1 MNTLNPMANL
11 YMADP
16 KEQKEP
22 QQKHSREVQT
32 TSVDIKYGIKAM
44 RVLAVIIYVLVGISL
59 FVSLVCAS
67 EDHKYEPL
75 PLIVICG
82 SIIPISIGLILRKVA
97 DIAEY
102 ISDKIK

>member
-1 MNTLNPMANL
+1 MANL
-11 YMADP
+11 YMADQ

-22 QQKHSREVQT
+22 EQKHSMEVRT

-44 RVLAVIIYVLVGISL
+44 RVLAVIIYVLVGIAAFSL
-59 FVSLVCAS
+59 LVVSVNENDEYIFLAA
-67 EDHKYEPL
+67 
-75 PLIVICG
+75 IGG

-102 ISDKIK
+102 ISDKVK

>member
-1 MNTLNPMANL
+1 MGIKLKDMNTLNPMANL

-44 RVLAVIIYVLVGISL
+44 RVLA
-59 FVSLVCAS
+59 AS
-67 EDHKYEPL
+67 SMCLLE
-75 PLIVICG
+75 
-82 SIIPISIGLILRKVA
+82 
-97 DIAEY
+97 
-102 ISDKIK
+102 

>member
-1 MNTLNPMANL
+1 
-11 YMADP
+11 MADLYKVEP
-16 KEQKEP
+16 KEQKEH

-44 RVLAVIIYVLVGISL
+44 RVLAVIIYVLVGIG
-59 FVSLVCAS
+59 FFISLVLAA
-67 EDHKYEPL
+67 DKHRYEAL
-75 PLIVICG
+75 PIVAIVG

-102 ISDKIK
+102 ISDKVK